1 MDINI
6 TPLFSSIDPAR
17 YSASQAELGPDVGPI
32 TWSRSL
38 DRAATFH
45 PPILPDAK
53 ALAAFHDFALASG
66 GWSRAELHAMTN
78 NELQALCLQWIAGD
92 MREAGLDAAST
103 DEDWARYEID
113 AMDGHCSGRLFRGDD
128 GEIYFSIEA

>member
-1 MDINI
+1 MDIDI
-6 TPLFSSIDPAR
+6 TDLFHNVDPTR
-17 YSASQAELGPDVGPI
+17 YSASQAELGPDAGTI
-32 TWSRSL
+32 TWARAK

-45 PPILPDAK
+45 PPILRNAEE
-53 ALAAFHDFALASG
+53 LAAFHDFVFASG

-113 AMDGHCSGRLFRGDD
+113 VNDGRVPGNIYRGDD
-128 GEIYFSIEA
+128 GRVYFNIE